1 MTWAGHAARMGERKS
16 VFRVLMGKSEEKN
29 HLGGPGVNV
38 RIILKCIF

>member
-1 MTWAGHAARMGERKS
+1 MGERKS